1 MRNAIDAQ
9 EEGLDLERLSRTYAA
24 LMVELQETAGIRVH
38 MVKLTPATL
47 APVLPEGEE
56 DEEEGRTMRRAM
68 ALVRNWRRC
77 QRGCGRWRGKCGEG
91 ACGAEHATGCGPGEM
106 GN

>member
-1 MRNAIDAQ
+1 M
-9 EEGLDLERLSRTYAA
+9 
-24 LMVELQETAGIRVH
+24 H

-68 ALVRNWRRC
+68 ALVRNWRSC

-91 ACGAEHATGCGPGEM
+91 ACGAEHATGCGPG
-106 GN
+106 GLGS